1 MCVCYSAPTVWS
13 TVGCAGP
20 QTALLITRAGQEP
33 YILYMALA
41 NIYLRC
47 IYVTF
52 GREIIEYTV
61 IYGAY
66 IRCVYTVLAHP
77 NYNHKH
83 SMYNSIL
90 AGSLGR
96 EIIVYTVHI
105 YGAYIRCINTVHISY
120 IRCIYTVHKYGAY
133 IRCINTVHI
142 SYIRCTYTVC
152 IYGSGPPNRS
162 NSGETRTL

>member
-1 MCVCYSAPTVWS
+1 VCVCYSAPTVWS

-83 SMYNSIL
+83 SVYNNIL
-90 AGSLGR
+90 AGSLGK

-105 YGAYIRCINTVHISY
+105 YGVYIRFWPTLTTIISTACITASLLVVLAGKSLY
-120 IRCIYTVHKYGAY
+120 IQCIYTVHIYGA
-133 IRCINTVHI
+133 
-142 SYIRCTYTVC
+142 
-152 IYGSGPPNRS
+152 
-162 NSGETRTL
+162 